1 MKKKL
6 RGTSTFVFER
16 LFLGQKET
24 GFQDFYAKDLHRKDE
39 TIVSPLHL
47 NFIKTRQNHE
57 IEFSSFLVLY
67 CHILESSFVS
77 IFLFKWKKSKI
88 YKKKMELISLGMG
101 IQSHTRDVLPP
112 ELAMTVSDEGNAL

>member
-1 MKKKL
+1 M
-6 RGTSTFVFER
+6 VFER
-16 LFLGQKET
+16 LFLRQKET

-77 IFLFKWKKSKI
+77 IFLFKRKKIQNLPKRI
-88 YKKKMELISLGMG
+88 GIDLIRNG
-101 IQSHTRDVLPP
+101 HTEPY
-112 ELAMTVSDEGNAL
+112 